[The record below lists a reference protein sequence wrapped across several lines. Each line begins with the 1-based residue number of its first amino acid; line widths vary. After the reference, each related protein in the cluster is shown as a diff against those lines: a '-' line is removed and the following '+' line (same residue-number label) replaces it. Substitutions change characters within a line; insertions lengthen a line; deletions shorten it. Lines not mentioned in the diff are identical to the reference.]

1 LRVWHSPFLCLN
13 VPWAAFTDPLSAFA
27 DFCVKRPCSAPY
39 HRNRGTLMRGYYP
52 GMLMIPILLLLLG
65 TLSLM
70 SSFGIIQVARV
81 WSFWPVTLIAT
92 GLEELYLW
100 ATAKTRQ

>member
-1 LRVWHSPFLCLN
+1 V
-13 VPWAAFTDPLSAFA
+13 AFTDASAAFA
-27 DFCVKRPCSAPY
+27 DFRVNVPSPAAY
-39 HRNRGTLMRGYYP
+39 HRNRGTLMRVYYP
-52 GMLMIPILLLLLG
+52 GVLMIPILLLLLS
-65 TLSLM
+65 TLAVM